1 MNERHFM
8 STEEALVELLLF
20 IVPALLLSLIHS
32 SPRMR

>member
-20 IVPALLLSLIHS
+20 LVPALLLYLIHY
-32 SPRMR
+32 SPRTR